1 MPSKRSSTA
10 SLWGAVA
17 AAAAVAGCAAV
28 RDARMAQD
36 AARPAG
42 EGGAASARKVALAGE
57 PLESL
62 VAYAISNRPSMVSA
76 RLAVDDARLALRE
89 ISSDAPI
96 VSSTPWNAVDARASL
111 AYSEASRR
119 AQFSDA
125 KWKTRRGDPSA
136 TLSLDL
142 LVWDFGRNSARAH
155 AQCESVIAAERAL
168 DKEGLAV
175 FDEVAAAHFAL
186 LQNEALAEVA
196 ATNVMM
202 CAEHLKQEEDRF
214 ELGET
219 RNLDVLRARLDLA
232 RANETAVS
240 ASNDVATAGAN
251 LMAALGIDATAGGFR
266 EVLGPGGESIDAV
279 TRVFK
284 ATTTTAAEAFM
295 FARTNSPAVA
305 VARAKV
311 RAASAQVDYAIA
323 DLAPS
328 LSASASL
335 NWTDPLWYWQWGL
348 DAVQSLFT
356 GWKKTTAVERAK
368 VALESAASSL
378 ESEEQQLSRSIEL
391 AVAERDSAAEALATA
406 AESVRQARENLET
419 VASQHDV
426 GDATRID
433 YADAVSAYVEALGSR
448 VKAFYRGQIAE
459 AKIIGLTGRE
469 PEFADERITGGDI
482 K

>member
-1 MPSKRSSTA
+1 
-10 SLWGAVA
+10 
-17 AAAAVAGCAAV
+17 
-28 RDARMAQD
+28 
-36 AARPAG
+36 
-42 EGGAASARKVALAGE
+42 
-57 PLESL
+57 
-62 VAYAISNRPSMVSA
+62 
-76 RLAVDDARLALRE
+76 
-89 ISSDAPI
+89 
-96 VSSTPWNAVDARASL
+96 
-111 AYSEASRR
+111 
-119 AQFSDA
+119 
-125 KWKTRRGDPSA
+125 
-136 TLSLDL
+136 
-142 LVWDFGRNSARAH
+142 
-155 AQCESVIAAERAL
+155 
-168 DKEGLAV
+168 
-175 FDEVAAAHFAL
+175 
-186 LQNEALAEVA
+186 
-196 ATNVMM
+196 
-202 CAEHLKQEEDRF
+202 
-214 ELGET
+214 
-219 RNLDVLRARLDLA
+219 
-232 RANETAVS
+232 
-240 ASNDVATAGAN
+240 
-251 LMAALGIDATAGGFR
+251 
-266 EVLGPGGESIDAV
+266 
-279 TRVFK
+279 
-284 ATTTTAAEAFM
+284 M